1 MYSGNIE
8 KKTKIKIY
16 LVLLFFV
23 ICFGV
28 VWERIYNIQILQY
41 GKFLN
46 LANKQYYRTLSP
58 MSERGAIY
66 DRKGRELAVSVEADS
81 IYANPFEIEDPYKA
95 ANIISQMLKVDSSR
109 LIKEFNKEKGFIW
122 IKRKVTPDEAE
133 AVESLNIKGIGF
145 LKEGKRFYPKKD
157 LAGSMIGF
165 VGIDNHGL
173 SGVEYS
179 YDEQLM
185 SSPDRIVIEK
195 DAFGRSI
202 NFADDYEKSTERG
215 YDLRL
220 AIDEVIQY
228 IAEKELAAQVSR
240 YKAKGG
246 TAIVMNPYTG
256 ELLAMADQPQFNPNS
271 FSQYKERDW
280 RNRGITD
287 SFEPGSTFKLILT
300 AAAIEEKIAN
310 QNDIFFCENGE
321 YEIAG
326 KIIHEAKNHKYKW
339 LTLKE
344 IIGKS
349 SNIGAI
355 KVAQRLGAKN
365 FYDYILKFG
374 IGSKTNINLP
384 GESAGKVRDIKEWSG
399 ISLAS
404 ISFGQEVS
412 VTPIQLVSA
421 ISAIANGGI
430 LMKPYAIK
438 AVEKDGMIVDEF
450 KPEVVRRII
459 SEKTSRELTE
469 ILEYA
474 VRYGTGQKA
483 ILEGYDVAGK
493 TGTAQ
498 KASQDKKG
506 YSNDKFISSFIGYV
520 PSKNPRIVIL
530 VIIDEPEDIAWG
542 GEVAAPVFREIARQ
556 SLSYLKVPSDKDI
569 VDRLKA
575 REKQIKGENKVK
587 ERLS

>member
-1 MYSGNIE
+1 MYSENIE

-16 LVLLFFV
+16 LVLILFV
-23 ICFGV
+23 IGFGV
-28 VWERIYNIQILQY
+28 VWEKIYNIQILQH

-46 LANKQYYRTLSP
+46 LSNRQYYRTLSP
-58 MSERGAIY
+58 MPVRGTIY
-66 DRKGRELAVSVEADS
+66 DRTGRELAVSVEADS
-81 IYANPFEIEDPYKA
+81 VYANPLEFEDLHKT
-95 ANIISQMLKVDSSR
+95 ANIISQTLKVDSSR
-109 LIKEFNKEKGFIW
+109 LIREFNKERGFIW
-122 IKRKVTPDEAE
+122 IKRKVTPEEAE

-145 LKEGKRFYPKKD
+145 LKEGKRFYPKKE
-157 LAGSMIGF
+157 LAGRMIGF

-173 SGVEYS
+173 SGVEHS

-185 SSPDRIVIEK
+185 INPGRLVIEK

-202 NFADDYEKSTERG
+202 NFADDYEKSIEKG
-215 YDLRL
+215 YDLKL
-220 AIDEVIQY
+220 TIDEVIQY
-228 IAEKELAAQVSR
+228 ITEKELGGQVSKYR
-240 YKAKGG
+240 AKGG
-246 TAIVMNPYTG
+246 TAIVMDPYTG
-256 ELLAMADQPQFNPNS
+256 EILAMADQPQFNPNS
-271 FSQYKERDW
+271 FSQYKEREW
-280 RNRGITD
+280 RNRGVTD

-321 YEIAG
+321 YEIG
-326 KIIHEAKNHKYKW
+326 GTVIHEAKDHKYKL

-344 IIGKS
+344 IVGKS

-399 ISLAS
+399 VSLAS

-412 VTPIQLVSA
+412 VTPLQLITAV
-421 ISAIANGGI
+421 SAIANGGI

-438 AVEKDGMIVDEF
+438 AVEKDGMAADEF
-450 KPEVVRRII
+450 KPEVVRRVI
-459 SEKTSRELTE
+459 SEKTSRELSE
-469 ILEYA
+469 ILEYT

-498 KASQDKKG
+498 KANQDGKG
-506 YSNDKFISSFIGYV
+506 YSKDKFISSFIGYV
-520 PSKNPRIVIL
+520 PSRNPRIAIL
-530 VIIDEPEDIAWG
+530 VIIDEPEGVAWG
-542 GEVAAPVFREIARQ
+542 GEVAAPVFREIAKQ
-556 SLSYLKVPSDKDI
+556 SLRYLKVPAVNGS
-569 VDRLKA
+569 
-575 REKQIKGENKVK
+575 
-587 ERLS
+587 

>member
-1 MYSGNIE
+1 MYLENIE

-16 LVLLFFV
+16 LVLILF
-23 ICFGV
+23 IIGFGI
-28 VWERIYNIQILQY
+28 VWEKIYNIQILQHE
-41 GKFLN
+41 KFLN
-46 LANKQYYRTLSP
+46 LSNRQYYRTLSP
-58 MSERGAIY
+58 MPVRGTIY
-66 DRKGRELAVSVEADS
+66 DRTGRELAVSVEADS
-81 IYANPFEIEDPYKA
+81 VYANPLELDDPYKT
-95 ANIISQMLKVDSSR
+95 ANIISQTLKVDSSR
-109 LIKEFNKEKGFIW
+109 LIREFNKEKGFIW

-145 LKEGKRFYPKKD
+145 LKEGKRFYPKKE
-157 LAGSMIGF
+157 LAGRMIGF

-173 SGVEYS
+173 SGVEHS

-185 SSPDRIVIEK
+185 INPDRLVIEK

-202 NFADDYEKSTERG
+202 NFADDYEKSIEKG
-215 YDLRL
+215 YDLKL
-220 AIDEVIQY
+220 TIDEVIQY
-228 IAEKELAAQVSR
+228 ITEKELAGQVSK
-240 YKAKGG
+240 YKARGG
-246 TAIVMNPYTG
+246 TAIVMDPYTG
-256 ELLAMADQPQFNPNS
+256 EILAMADQPQFNPNS
-271 FSQYKERDW
+271 FGQYKERDW
-280 RNRGITD
+280 RNRGVTD

-321 YEIAG
+321 YEIG
-326 KIIHEAKNHKYKW
+326 GTVIHEANDHKYKL

-355 KVAQRLGAKN
+355 KVAQKLGAKN

-384 GESAGKVRDIKEWSG
+384 GESAGKVRDIKEWSS

-412 VTPIQLVSA
+412 VTPLQLITAV
-421 ISAIANGGI
+421 SAIANGGI

-438 AVEKDGMIVDEF
+438 AVEKDGMAADEF
-450 KPEVVRRII
+450 KPEVVRRVI
-459 SEKTSRELTE
+459 SEKASRELSE

-498 KASQDKKG
+498 KASPDKKG
-506 YSNDKFISSFIGYV
+506 YSEDKFISSFIGYV
-520 PSKNPRIVIL
+520 PSKNPRIAIL
-530 VIIDEPEDIAWG
+530 VIIDEPEGMAWG

-556 SLSYLKVPSDKDI
+556 SLRYLKVPT
-569 VDRLKA
+569 VN
-575 REKQIKGENKVK
+575 GG
-587 ERLS
+587 

>member
-1 MYSGNIE
+1 MYLGNIE

-16 LVLLFFV
+16 LVLILF
-23 ICFGV
+23 IIGFGI
-28 VWERIYNIQILQY
+28 VWEKIYNIQILQH

-46 LANKQYYRTLSP
+46 LSNRQYYRTLSP
-58 MSERGAIY
+58 MPVRGTIY
-66 DRKGRELAVSVEADS
+66 DRAGRELAVSVEADS
-81 IYANPFEIEDPYKA
+81 VYANPLELDDPYKT
-95 ANIISQMLKVDSSR
+95 ANIISQTLKVDSSR
-109 LIKEFNKEKGFIW
+109 LFREFNKEKGFIW
-122 IKRKVTPDEAE
+122 IKRKVTPDEAD

-145 LKEGKRFYPKKD
+145 LKEGKRFYPKKE
-157 LAGSMIGF
+157 LAGRMLGF

-173 SGVEYS
+173 SGVEHS

-185 SSPDRIVIEK
+185 INPDRMVIEK

-202 NFADDYEKSTERG
+202 NFADDYEKSIEKG
-215 YDLRL
+215 YDLKL
-220 AIDEVIQY
+220 TIDEVIQY
-228 IAEKELAAQVSR
+228 ITEKELASQVSKYR
-240 YKAKGG
+240 AKGG
-246 TAIVMNPYTG
+246 TAIVMDPYTG
-256 ELLAMADQPQFNPNS
+256 EILAMADQPQFNPNS

-280 RNRGITD
+280 RNRGVTD

-300 AAAIEEKIAN
+300 AAAVEEKIAN

-321 YEIAG
+321 YEIG
-326 KIIHEAKNHKYKW
+326 GRVIHEAKDHKYKW

-344 IIGKS
+344 IVGKS
-349 SNIGAI
+349 SNIGVI

-399 ISLAS
+399 VSLAS

-412 VTPIQLVSA
+412 VTPIQLISA
-421 ISAIANGGI
+421 VSAIANGGI

-438 AVEKDGMIVDEF
+438 AVEKDGMAADEF
-450 KPEVVRRII
+450 KPEVVRRVI
-459 SEKTSRELTE
+459 SEKTSRELSE
-469 ILEYA
+469 ILEYT

-498 KASQDKKG
+498 KASPDKKG
-506 YSNDKFISSFIGYV
+506 YSEDKFISSFIGYV
-520 PSKNPRIVIL
+520 PSRNPRIAIL
-530 VIIDEPEDIAWG
+530 VIIDEPEGMAWG
-542 GEVAAPVFREIARQ
+542 GEVAAPVFKEIARQ
-556 SLSYLKVPSDKDI
+556 SLRYLKVPA
-569 VDRLKA
+569 VN
-575 REKQIKGENKVK
+575 GG
-587 ERLS
+587 

>member
-16 LVLLFFV
+16 LVLILF
-23 ICFGV
+23 IIGFGI
-28 VWERIYNIQILQY
+28 VWEKIYNIQILQH

-46 LANKQYYRTLSP
+46 LSNRQYYRTLSP
-58 MSERGAIY
+58 MPVRGTIY
-66 DRKGRELAVSVEADS
+66 DRTGRELAVSVETDS
-81 IYANPFEIEDPYKA
+81 VYANPLALEDPYKT
-95 ANIISQMLKVDSSR
+95 ANIISQTLKVDSSR
-109 LIKEFNKEKGFIW
+109 LIREFNKEKGFIW
-122 IKRKVTPDEAE
+122 IKRKITPDEAE

-145 LKEGKRFYPKKD
+145 LKEGKRFYPKKE
-157 LAGSMIGF
+157 LAGKMIGF

-173 SGVEYS
+173 SGVEHS

-185 SSPDRIVIEK
+185 INPDRLVIEK

-202 NFADDYEKSTERG
+202 NFADDYEKSIEKG
-215 YDLRL
+215 YDLKL
-220 AIDEVIQY
+220 TIDEVIQY
-228 IAEKELAAQVSR
+228 ITEKELAGQVSK
-240 YKAKGG
+240 YKARGG
-246 TAIVMNPYTG
+246 TAIVMDPYTG
-256 ELLAMADQPQFNPNS
+256 EILAMADQPQFNPNS
-271 FSQYKERDW
+271 FGQYKERDW
-280 RNRGITD
+280 RNRGVTD

-321 YEIAG
+321 YEIG
-326 KIIHEAKNHKYKW
+326 GRVIHEAKDHKYKW

-344 IIGKS
+344 IVGKS
-349 SNIGAI
+349 SNIGVI

-399 ISLAS
+399 VSLAS

-412 VTPIQLVSA
+412 VTPLQLITAV
-421 ISAIANGGI
+421 SAIANGGI

-438 AVEKDGMIVDEF
+438 AVEKDGMVANEF
-450 KPEVVRRII
+450 KPEVVRRVI
-459 SEKTSRELTE
+459 SEKTSRELSE
-469 ILEYA
+469 ILEYT

-483 ILEGYDVAGK
+483 ILEGHDVAGK

-498 KASQDKKG
+498 KASLDKKG
-506 YSNDKFISSFIGYV
+506 YSEDKFISSFIGYV
-520 PSKNPRIVIL
+520 PSRNPRIAIL
-530 VIIDEPEDIAWG
+530 VIIDEPEGMAWG
-542 GEVAAPVFREIARQ
+542 GEVAAPVFKEIARQ
-556 SLSYLKVPSDKDI
+556 SLRYLKVPA
-569 VDRLKA
+569 V
-575 REKQIKGENKVK
+575 N
-587 ERLS
+587 

>member
-1 MYSGNIE
+1 MYLGNIE

-16 LVLLFFV
+16 LVLILFV
-23 ICFGV
+23 IGFGV
-28 VWERIYNIQILQY
+28 VWEKIYNIQILQH

-46 LANKQYYRTLSP
+46 LSNRQYYRTLSP
-58 MSERGAIY
+58 MPVRGTIY
-66 DRKGRELAVSVEADS
+66 DRTGRELAVSVEADS
-81 IYANPFEIEDPYKA
+81 VYANPLELDDPYKT
-95 ANIISQMLKVDSSR
+95 ANIISQTLKVDSSR
-109 LIKEFNKEKGFIW
+109 LIREFNKERGFIW
-122 IKRKVTPDEAE
+122 IKRKITPDEAE

-157 LAGSMIGF
+157 LAGRMIGF

-173 SGVEYS
+173 SGVEHS

-185 SSPDRIVIEK
+185 INPDRIVIEK

-202 NFADDYEKSTERG
+202 NFADDYEKSIGKG
-215 YDLRL
+215 YDLKL
-220 AIDEVIQY
+220 TIDEVIQY
-228 IAEKELAAQVSR
+228 ITEKELAGQVSKYR
-240 YKAKGG
+240 ARGG
-246 TAIVMNPYTG
+246 TAIVMDPYTG
-256 ELLAMADQPQFNPNS
+256 EILAMADQPQFNPNS

-280 RNRGITD
+280 RNRGVTD

-321 YEIAG
+321 YEIG
-326 KIIHEAKNHKYKW
+326 GTVIHEAKDHKYKL

-344 IIGKS
+344 IVGKS

-399 ISLAS
+399 VSLAS

-412 VTPIQLVSA
+412 VTPIQLITA

-438 AVEKDGMIVDEF
+438 AVEKDGTATDEF
-450 KPEVVRRII
+450 KPEVVRRVI
-459 SEKTSRELTE
+459 SEKTSRELSE
-469 ILEYA
+469 ILEYT

-498 KASQDKKG
+498 KASPDKKG
-506 YSNDKFISSFIGYV
+506 YSEDKFISSFIGYV
-520 PSKNPRIVIL
+520 PSRNPRIAIL
-530 VIIDEPEDIAWG
+530 VIIDEPEGMAWG

-556 SLSYLKVPSDKDI
+556 SLRYLKVPTVS
-569 VDRLKA
+569 
-575 REKQIKGENKVK
+575 G
-587 ERLS
+587 S

>member
-16 LVLLFFV
+16 LVLILF
-23 ICFGV
+23 IIGFGI
-28 VWERIYNIQILQY
+28 VWEKIYNIQILQH
-41 GKFLN
+41 GKFMN
-46 LANKQYYRTLSP
+46 LSNRQYYRTLSP
-58 MSERGAIY
+58 MPVRGTIY
-66 DRKGRELAVSVEADS
+66 DRTGRELAVSVEADS
-81 IYANPFEIEDPYKA
+81 VYANPLELDDPYKT
-95 ANIISQMLKVDSSR
+95 ANIISQTLKVDSSR
-109 LIKEFNKEKGFIW
+109 LIRELNKEKGFIW

-145 LKEGKRFYPKKD
+145 IKEGKRFYPKKE
-157 LAGSMIGF
+157 LAGRMVGF

-185 SSPDRIVIEK
+185 IDPDRVVIEK
-195 DAFGRSI
+195 DAFGRGV
-202 NFADDYEKSTERG
+202 NFADDYEKSIEKG
-215 YDLRL
+215 YDLKL
-220 AIDEVIQY
+220 TIDEVIQY
-228 IAEKELAAQVSR
+228 ITEKELAGQVSK
-240 YKAKGG
+240 YKARGG
-246 TAIVMNPYTG
+246 TAIVMDPYTG
-256 ELLAMADQPQFNPNS
+256 EILAMADQPQFNPNS
-271 FSQYKERDW
+271 FGQYKERDW
-280 RNRGITD
+280 RNKGVTD
-287 SFEPGSTFKLILT
+287 SFEPGSTFKMILT
-300 AAAIEEKIAN
+300 AAAIEEKIAS

-321 YEIAG
+321 YEIG
-326 KIIHEAKNHKYKW
+326 GRVIHEAKYHKYKW

-344 IIGKS
+344 IVGKS
-349 SNIGAI
+349 SNIGVI

-399 ISLAS
+399 VSLAS

-412 VTPIQLVSA
+412 VTPLQLITAV
-421 ISAIANGGI
+421 SAIANGGI

-438 AVEKDGMIVDEF
+438 AVEKDGMAADEF
-450 KPEVVRRII
+450 KPEVVRRVI
-459 SEKTSRELTE
+459 SEKTSRELSE

-498 KASQDKKG
+498 KASPDKKG
-506 YSNDKFISSFIGYV
+506 YSEDKFISSFIGYV
-520 PSKNPRIVIL
+520 PSRNPRIAIL
-530 VIIDEPEDIAWG
+530 IIIDEPEGVAWG

-556 SLSYLKVPSDKDI
+556 TLRYLKVPT
-569 VDRLKA
+569 VN
-575 REKQIKGENKVK
+575 GG
-587 ERLS
+587 

>member
-8 KKTKIKIY
+8 KKTKVKIY
-16 LVLLFFV
+16 IVLFFFV
-23 ICFGV
+23 IGFGA
-28 VWERIYNIQILQY
+28 VWKKIFNIQILEH

-46 LANKQYYRTLSP
+46 LANRQYYRTLSP
-58 MSERGAIY
+58 MPERGTIY

-81 IYANPFEIEDPYKA
+81 IYANPFEIEDTYKA
-95 ANIISQMLKVDSSR
+95 ANIISQVLKVDSSR
-109 LIKEFNKEKGFIW
+109 LIREFNKERGFVW
-122 IKRKVTPDEAE
+122 VKRKVTPDEAE
-133 AVESLNIKGIGF
+133 SVESLNLKGIGF
-145 LKEGKRFYPKKD
+145 IKEGKRFYPKKE
-157 LAGSMIGF
+157 LAGRMLGF

-179 YDEQLM
+179 YDEKLM
-185 SSPDRIVIEK
+185 INPDRIVIEK
-195 DAFGRSI
+195 DAFGRGV
-202 NFADDYEKSTERG
+202 NFADDYEKSIERG

-220 AIDEVIQY
+220 TIDEVIQY
-228 IAEKELAAQVSR
+228 ITEKELASQVSR

-246 TAIVMNPYTG
+246 TAIVMDPYTG
-256 ELLAMADQPQFNPNS
+256 EILSMADQPQFNPNS
-271 FSQYKERDW
+271 FSQYREREW
-280 RNRGITD
+280 RNRGVTD

-300 AAAIEEKIAN
+300 AAAIEEKIAS

-321 YEIAG
+321 YEVAG
-326 KIIHEAKNHKYKW
+326 KVIHEAKDHKYKW

-349 SNIGAI
+349 SNIGVI
-355 KVAQRLGAKN
+355 KVAERLGAKN

-384 GESAGKVRDIKEWSG
+384 GESAGKVRSLQEWSG
-399 ISLAS
+399 VSLAS
-404 ISFGQEVS
+404 MSFGQEVS
-412 VTPIQLVSA
+412 VTSIQLVSA
-421 ISAIANGGI
+421 VSAIANGGI
-430 LMKPYAIK
+430 LMKPYVMK
-438 AVEKDGMIVDEF
+438 AVEKDGMTADEF
-450 KPEVVRRII
+450 KPEVVRRVI

-483 ILEGYDVAGK
+483 MLEGYDVAGK

-498 KASQDKKG
+498 KASPDKKG
-506 YSNDKFISSFIGYV
+506 YSDDKFLSSFIGYA
-520 PSKNPRIVIL
+520 PSKNPRLVIL

-556 SLSYLKVPSDKDI
+556 SLRYLKVPAVNGI
-569 VDRLKA
+569 
-575 REKQIKGENKVK
+575 
-587 ERLS
+587 